1 MRCGGR
7 GMNLNT
13 KELIKIIIARCKQG
27 QYSTQIITEN
37 LNQKIKE
44 TTTTILALLNGY
56 PFRLIGKLNK
66 RCYMILDYFNVEMD
80 IAMIDSQDSITRQT
94 KQRYFSVKDFF
105 KYKQTAYELEKFL
118 IKNYAEVKE

>member
-1 MRCGGR
+1 
-7 GMNLNT
+7 MNLNT

>member
-1 MRCGGR
+1 MLGV
-7 GMNLNT
+7 NKVNIALKLLPKILT
-13 KELIKIIIARCKQG
+13 K
-27 QYSTQIITEN
+27 
-37 LNQKIKE
+37 KIKE
-44 TTTTILALLNGY
+44 TITTILALLNGY

-105 KYKQTAYELEKFL
+105 KYKQIAYELEKFL
-118 IKNYAEVKE
+118 IKKYAEVEE